1 MDTSDPFSEESFRYA
16 SECRRLAR
24 LARKP
29 VPPDNLGTVAYMR
42 LLALLKDVQMYA
54 SPGAGPGWHPEF
66 FGKVAGPTRR

>member
-1 MDTSDPFSEESFRYA
+1 MDMSDPFSEESFRYA

-29 VPPDNLGTVAYMR
+29 LPPDTMGTVAYVR
-42 LLALLKDVQMYA
+42 LLAWFKDVQMHV
-54 SPGAGPGWHPEF
+54 GLGWQPEF